1 MPVSSIV
8 IVRLLFIFWGAGTLQ
23 SVPPAANTHSQVQE
37 VFLVDSLL
45 RYQRS
50 IVEYFTTQRA
60 SQEQLEKG
68 KAPIKKIPTC
78 TIKFCCLGFVDSDK
92 PPTSV
97 AAKTTLANSSLGP
110 STMSFEM
117 NGVDIHSQLLER
129 YAKLSSAGSYE
140 LLLYQRGRK
149 QQGFHHLPPPHS
161 PSRIKE
167 IANASVVYIRP
178 LQRDILDTEDS
189 SIDNVVNPA
198 QEVGVIIDHL
208 IDCLVFNVL
217 MSLLFVVSGLH
228 LN

>member
-1 MPVSSIV
+1 M
-8 IVRLLFIFWGAGTLQ
+8 RLLFIFLGAGTLQ
-23 SVPPAANTHSQVQE
+23 SVPPAANTPSRPSQQA
-37 VFLVDSLL
+37 FPST
-45 RYQRS
+45 RS
-50 IVEYFTTQRA
+50 IPGRLATTISEEHSRVFHYTKGK
-60 SQEQLEKG
+60 SRTTGKG
-68 KAPIKKIPTC
+68 KAPIKKTPTC

-92 PPTSV
+92 PPTTV
-97 AAKTTLANSSLGP
+97 AAKTTLANSGLGP

-117 NGVDIHSQLLER
+117 NGVAIHSQLLER
-129 YAKLSSAGSYE
+129 YPKLSSAGGYE
-140 LLLYQRGRK
+140 LLLYQRGGEE
-149 QQGFHHLPPPHS
+149 QGFHHLPPPHS

-189 SIDNVVNPA
+189 SIYNVVNPA